1 MINNRIARLR
11 LNMKAQNF
19 DAFIIPS
26 SDPHN
31 SEYFASHWQFREWIS
46 GFTGSAGIVFIT
58 QDHAGLSTDS
68 RYFLQAETE
77 LASSEVV
84 LHKQEI
90 PHQPQII
97 PWLKKHL
104 PEGATVGIDPRL
116 FTINQVNAFEK
127 SLGEQNIKLGT
138 STDIIDLTWEDRPA
152 LPEDKIFELPIKY
165 AGQSRADKISAIQQA
180 MQKQKVQ
187 SHLISTLDDIAWI
200 FNIRG
205 YDVECNPVAIAY
217 AVIEPSRA
225 LLFIDSKKVPTGL
238 AEIFATENIALRPYH
253 SIDTYLSEIKG
264 SDKILLSPAHTN
276 AYLYKIIKPNHIQK
290 GKTIS
295 TLLKAQKNETE
306 VSNIHQAML
315 KDGVALTKLY
325 RWLEHTLKER
335 SVPETEVATQL
346 IEFRKGQGE
355 YYGESFSAIVGYKGN
370 GAIVHYRAKE
380 ETCAAIQS
388 EGILLLDSGGQY
400 HCGTTDITR
409 TTALGPAT
417 PEQKK
422 NYTLVLKGH
431 IAVATLRF
439 PYGTRGN
446 QIDLLARKA
455 LWEHGLNYGHGTGH
469 GVGFFLNVHE
479 GPQSISGVNNGKA
492 ANVFEPGM
500 FTSNEPG
507 FYKTNEYGIRIE
519 NLVLCVEDQQNEYG
533 RFLRF
538 ETMTLFPIDTTLIDF
553 SLLTKEEVDW
563 LNAYHQKVQALLVP
577 LLTEDEKAWMIEKCR
592 PI

>member
-1 MINNRIARLR
+1 MINNRIAKLR
-11 LNMKAQNF
+11 LNMKSQNF

-31 SEYFASHWQFREWIS
+31 SEYFAAHWQFREWIS
-46 GFTGSAGIVFIT
+46 GFTGSAGVVFIT

-84 LHKQEI
+84 LHKQAI

-97 PWLKKHL
+97 PWLKEHL
-104 PEGATVGIDPRL
+104 AAGATVGIDPRL
-116 FTINQVNAFEK
+116 FTINQVQSFEK
-127 SLGEQNIKLGT
+127 SLGKNNIKLGT
-138 STDIIDLTWEDRPA
+138 STDIIDLTWDDRPA
-152 LPEDKIFELPIKY
+152 LPENQIFELPIKY
-165 AGQSRADKISAIQQA
+165 AGQSRADKIKSIQEA
-180 MQKQKVQ
+180 MQKQNVQ

-205 YDVECNPVAIAY
+205 YDVECNPVAIAF
-217 AVIEPSRA
+217 AIIELERT
-225 LLFIDSKKVPTGL
+225 LLFINKQKVPSDL
-238 AEIFATENIALRPYH
+238 AETFATENIELRPYE
-253 SIDTYLSEIKG
+253 SIGTYLSEVKD
-264 SDKILLSPAHTN
+264 SNRVLLSPANTN
-276 AYLYKIIKPNHIQK
+276 AYLFNTINPDLIQK
-290 GKTIS
+290 GDTIS
-295 TLLKAQKNETE
+295 TLLKAKKNKTE

-315 KDGVALTKLY
+315 KDGVALTRLY
-325 RWLEHTLKER
+325 RWLEQTLTER
-335 SVPETEVATQL
+335 AVPETEVATQL
-346 IEFRKGQGE
+346 IEFRKAQGE

-409 TTALGPAT
+409 TTALGPTT

-431 IAVATLRF
+431 IAVATIRF

-446 QIDLLARKA
+446 QFDLLARKA

-479 GPQSISGVNNGKA
+479 GPQSISGAGTGKA

-563 LNAYHQKVQALLVP
+563 LNAYHQKVQEHLLP
-577 LLTEDEKAWMIEKCR
+577 LLTSEEQAWMIEKCR